1 MGNLGE
7 STMKKN
13 IIIIGAAGRD
23 FHNFNTYYRNNKNYN
38 VVAFTAAQI
47 PDIDG
52 RKYPAELAGEL
63 YPEGIP
69 IYSQDELPKLIQEL
83 DVDECAF
90 AYSDIDYNTVMGVSA
105 IVNAAGADFTLLG
118 PKNTM
123 IKSSKPVI
131 SVCAVRT
138 GTGKSQT
145 SRKVIETLMEHG
157 LKVVAIRHP
166 MPYGDLAAQRVQ
178 RFATVDDLKKHQCTI
193 EEMEEYEPHVAR
205 GNIIYAGVD
214 YEEILRAAENDPD
227 GCDVILWDGGNNDFP
242 FYETDLAITV
252 LDPHRPGH
260 ELRYYPGEVNL
271 RTADVA
277 IINKIDSAEQASID
291 IVENNIKQVNPEAM
305 IMKAESTITVDKPEL
320 IKGKRVLVVED
331 GPTLTHGEMKIGA
344 GSVAAE
350 RLGAKELIDPR
361 SYTVGKLT
369 ETFEIYKDIGKV
381 LPAMGYGEQ
390 QLKDLE
396 ETINNTDCDV
406 VIIGTPMDLTR
417 IININKPCT
426 RVHYDLDEVGSPNL
440 SSVLNDFIKKH
451 NLVK

>member
-1 MGNLGE
+1 M
-7 STMKKN
+7 TKKN

-23 FHNFNTYYRNNKNYN
+23 FHNFNTVYRNNEAYN
-38 VVAFTAAQI
+38 VVAFTATQI

-52 RKYPAELAGEL
+52 RKYPTELAGEL

-69 IYSQDELPKLIQEL
+69 IYSQDQLPKLIEEL
-83 DVDECAF
+83 QVDECVF
-90 AYSDIDYNTVMGVSA
+90 AYSDISYEDVMGIGA
-105 IVNAAGADFTLLG
+105 IVNAAGANFTLLG
-118 PKNTM
+118 PKGTQL
-123 IKSSKPVI
+123 KSNKPVI

-145 SRKVIETLMEHG
+145 SRKIIETLLEHD
-157 LKVVAIRHP
+157 LKVIAIRHP
-166 MPYGDLAAQRVQ
+166 MPYGDLNAQRVQ
-178 RFATVDDLKKHQCTI
+178 RFATVEDLKKHNCTI

-214 YEEILRAAENDPD
+214 YAAILEAAENDPD
-227 GCDVILWDGGNNDFP
+227 GCDVILWDGGNNDFSFIKP
-242 FYETDLAITV
+242 DLAVTV

-260 ELRYYPGEVNL
+260 ELKYYPGEVSL

-277 IINKIDSAEQASID
+277 IINKIDSATAEAIQ
-291 IVENNIKQVNPEAM
+291 IVENNIQFASPAST
-305 IMKAESTITVDKPEL
+305 IIKAESKITVDNPE
-320 IKGKRVLVVED
+320 IIVGKRVLVVED

-344 GSVAAE
+344 GIVAAE
-350 RLGAKELIDPR
+350 RLGAKEIIDARPFAVGSLI
-361 SYTVGKLT
+361 
-369 ETFEIYKDIGKV
+369 ETFNKYQHIQNV

-396 ETINNTDCDV
+396 ETINNADCDV

-417 IININKPCT
+417 IISINKPST

-440 SSVLNDFIKKH
+440 SGILKVFIQEYK
-451 NLVK
+451 LVQ